1 MAKARKK
8 WQMSM
13 ALLGIYFMYVENTYN
28 KRKKILQKMR
38 MLQHVFVIYNKI
50 IRTLENNNNVYINAL
65 SKQNV
70 LQF

>member
-1 MAKARKK
+1 
-8 WQMSM
+8 M

-50 IRTLENNNNVYINAL
+50 IRTLENNNNVYINTL

>member
-1 MAKARKK
+1 
-8 WQMSM
+8 M